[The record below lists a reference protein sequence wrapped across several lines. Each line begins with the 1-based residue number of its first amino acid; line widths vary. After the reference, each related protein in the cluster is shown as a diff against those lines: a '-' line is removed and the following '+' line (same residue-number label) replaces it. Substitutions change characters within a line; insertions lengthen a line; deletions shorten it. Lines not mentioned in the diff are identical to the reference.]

1 MEMQQKRP
9 LPIADYLAS
18 RQGQVWTEADT
29 AEVLRIFREV
39 DRLAEALGAKAN
51 AKEACAR

>member
-39 DRLAEALGAKAN
+39 DRLAEALVAKAN